1 MAEALKACIIG
12 GTHTTILR
20 RFVKIRRKTAKMRAT
35 PTTPT
40 PEDLPR
46 AVLAIARDYPAR
58 YHIARHRH
66 RRAQLVYAEA
76 GVMTVATD
84 TGVWIIPPERA
95 VWVPA
100 GMEHAIDTGTGLA
113 MRSLYIEERAAPLL
127 PKTCCVVRVS
137 PLLRELIVR
146 AVDLPA
152 LYDED
157 GPDGRLMRV
166 ILDQLETLPVTP
178 LHLPM
183 PRDARLKRITDA
195 LIRDPANGDPLSRWA
210 RRAGASAR
218 TLARLFLKETRLTF
232 GAWRQQ
238 LRLMKALERL
248 AAREPVTQIALDLG
262 YTSPSAFIAMF
273 RRAFGV
279 SPKRYFRDAS
289 KPASQQADDA
299 ARDERQTG

>member
-1 MAEALKACIIG
+1 
-12 GTHTTILR
+12 
-20 RFVKIRRKTAKMRAT
+20 MRAT

-46 AVLAIARDYPAR
+46 PALAIARDYPAR
-58 YHIARHRH
+58 YHIARHKH

-76 GVMTVATD
+76 GVMTVKTA

-95 VWVPA
+95 VWMPA
-100 GMEHAIDTGTGLA
+100 GVEHAIDTGSDLA
-113 MRSLYIEERAAPLL
+113 MRSLYIEESAAPHL

-137 PLLRELIVR
+137 PLLRELIGR

-166 ILDQLETLPVTP
+166 ILDQLETLPVAP

-195 LIRDPANGDPLSRWA
+195 LAHDPANAEPLSRWA
-210 RRAGASAR
+210 RRAGASPR

-238 LRLMKALERL
+238 LRLMKALEML
-248 AAREPVTQIALDLG
+248 AARRPVTQVALDLG
-262 YTSPSAFIAMF
+262 YASPSAFIVMF
-273 RRAFGV
+273 RRAFGI
-279 SPKRYFRDAS
+279 SPKRYFRDA
-289 KPASQQADDA
+289 KAASQEAGDA
-299 ARDERQTG
+299 AREELQTG

>member
-1 MAEALKACIIG
+1 
-12 GTHTTILR
+12 
-20 RFVKIRRKTAKMRAT
+20 MRAT

-46 AVLAIARDYPAR
+46 PVLAIARDYPAR
-58 YHIARHRH
+58 YHIARHKH

-76 GVMTVATD
+76 GVMTVQTA
-84 TGVWIIPPERA
+84 TGVWVIPPERA

-100 GMEHAIDTGTGLA
+100 GIEHAIDTGSELA
-113 MRSLYIEERAAPLL
+113 MRSLYIEKDAAPWL
-127 PKTCCVVRVS
+127 PKACCVVRVS
-137 PLLRELIVR
+137 PLLRELIGR

-166 ILDQLETLPVTP
+166 ILDQLETLPVAP

-195 LIRDPANGDPLSRWA
+195 LAQDPANAEPLRRWA
-210 RRAGASAR
+210 RRAGASTR
-218 TLARLFLKETRLTF
+218 TLARLFAKETRMSF

-238 LRLMKALERL
+238 LRLMKALEML
-248 AAREPVTQIALDLG
+248 AARRPVTEVALDLG
-262 YTSPSAFIAMF
+262 YASPSAFIAMF

-279 SPKRYFRDAS
+279 SPKRYFRDSA
-289 KPASQQADDA
+289 KALQEAGDA
-299 ARDERQTG
+299 VPYELHAG